1 MIFTAYDCS
10 RISDYICTV
19 FISLLFAQ
27 GKYSNYTI
35 FGEEREREIKKWK
48 LAYRMGI

>member
-27 GKYSNYTI
+27 GKYSN